1 MSGYKLVLGMDRL
14 PSYDS
19 FAVAIADDGEIVHRG
34 DSVSIDAIIKMAN
47 SHKVDAIA
55 LDNIFEIGDAS
66 AIRHF
71 VSRLYG
77 ADLVQVTG
85 SPATGFVTLS
95 VIGKRLGK
103 SSGEKLSPLRS
114 AEVCAIAATTGI
126 GYSIRIFDPE
136 TRITIA
142 KRRKFGTGG

>member
-77 ADLVQVTG
+77 ADLVG
-85 SPATGFVTLS
+85 APIDG
-95 VIGKRLGK
+95 
-103 SSGEKLSPLRS
+103 
-114 AEVCAIAATTGI
+114 AATLQ
-126 GYSIRIFDPE
+126 SKVPNRRADPAAGQAVYV
-136 TRITIA
+136 A
-142 KRRKFGTGG
+142 KCAACHGTNGEGQRVGKA